1 MGDPQ
6 PKTVGAADLKQRCL
20 QILDELP
27 REGVI
32 ITKRGKPVARL
43 LPVPRSTLDLIG
55 LLKGKLQIYGN
66 IVDTSDLT
74 ADLGWT
80 ADERN
85 LPARENVA
93 KRAARRRSK
102 RR

>member
-1 MGDPQ
+1 MSDPQ

-32 ITKRGKPVARL
+32 ITKRGKPVAHL
-43 LPVPRSTLDLIG
+43 LPVARSTADLIG
-55 LLKGKLQIYGN
+55 LLKGKLQVRGD

-74 ADLGWT
+74 AAASWS
-80 ADERN
+80 ADEHN
-85 LPARENVA
+85 LAPRKHAATHTAR
-93 KRAARRRSK
+93 KRHPR
-102 RR
+102 

>member
-1 MGDPQ
+1 MSDPQ

-27 REGVI
+27 REGLI

-55 LLKGKLQIYGN
+55 SLKGKLQIRGD
-66 IVDTSDLT
+66 IVDTSDLNAEFT
-74 ADLGWT
+74 WT
-80 ADERN
+80 GDAHN
-85 LPARENVA
+85 LQSQKSTA
-93 KRAARRRSK
+93 KRKAPRRAK
-102 RR
+102 R

>member
-1 MGDPQ
+1 MSERQ

-27 REGVI
+27 REGLI

-43 LPVPRSTLDLIG
+43 LPVPRSTHDLFG
-55 LLKGKLQIYGN
+55 LLKDKLHIHGD

-74 ADLGWT
+74 AGLSWT
-80 ADERN
+80 ADARN
-85 LPARENVA
+85 VSSAKSARA
-93 KRAARRRSK
+93 KRAK
-102 RR
+102 R